1 MWKSGTL
8 VLDAQFFHTVCVC
21 VVRSRTLYNPEW
33 KNGKQRLFNDSME
46 EIKSKG
52 MCSVFSLFCWDLGN
66 NLELPEILAFTQTAS
81 PQNLS
86 WSGPRHLFFFLLF
99 PTLPLTPKEMNK
111 DDFLEEVHKFL
122 LLPASGV
129 QVLSCRCFSFPKQIS
144 ILLLTVAQHIHC
156 FYKEGLV
163 KAVDATFCLFGV
175 FLVFIILLS
184 TLNLCQ

>member
-1 MWKSGTL
+1 ML
-8 VLDAQFFHTVCVC
+8 CIFFI
-21 VVRSRTLYNPEW
+21 LL
-33 KNGKQRLFNDSME
+33 RLREQPRITRNSCLHSDCQP
-46 EIKSKG
+46 SKPL
-52 MCSVFSLFCWDLGN
+52 MKWATSS
-66 NLELPEILAFTQTAS
+66 
-81 PQNLS
+81 
-86 WSGPRHLFFFLLF
+86 FFFLLF